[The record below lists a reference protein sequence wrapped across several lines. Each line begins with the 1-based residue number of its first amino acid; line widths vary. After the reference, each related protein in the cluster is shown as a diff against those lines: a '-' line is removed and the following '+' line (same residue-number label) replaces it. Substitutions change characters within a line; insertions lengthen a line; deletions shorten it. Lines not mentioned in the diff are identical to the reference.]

1 MLFNSLQFLIFF
13 PLVVG
18 LYFYLP
24 QRYRWVMLLGA
35 SYYFYACWKVEYAL
49 LMLFTTV
56 IDYYAGRII
65 GSAKTIWKRKMWL
78 LCSVVTNLGMLFLFK
93 YLDFFIGTLND
104 FLVPLNLMQEQPLFH
119 LLLPVGISFYTFQS
133 MSYTIDVYRGETPPE
148 KNLAR
153 FALYVSFFPQLVAG
167 PIERSSHL
175 LHQFRV
181 RHEIDYRRMA
191 DGVKLMMWGF
201 FKKLVIAD
209 RLAPFV
215 NQIYASPNEASGAQL
230 AMATYCFAIQIY
242 CDFSA
247 YSDIAIGTARIM
259 GYDLMTNFKRPYL
272 ARSIR
277 EFWQRWHIS
286 LSTWFRDY
294 LYKPLGGSHGSQW
307 RTVFNTMTVF
317 VLSGLWH
324 GANWTFVIWGA
335 LHGLFLITSR
345 ATQAL
350 RARVA
355 SLFGLGENSLTRQII
370 QTLVVGHLVVL
381 TWVFFRAQNVGDVF
395 MILGR
400 IFSGASATAAMK
412 APSITISV
420 AILAVLVLFIADI
433 LQEKKSF
440 RLRMYN
446 WHPAVRWP
454 AYASL
459 VLAIVLFGAFSGQDF
474 IYFQF

>member
-1 MLFNSLQFLIFF
+1 
-13 PLVVG
+13 
-18 LYFYLP
+18 
-24 QRYRWVMLLGA
+24 MLLGA
-35 SYYFYACWKVEYAL
+35 SYYFYACWKVEYAF

-78 LCSVVTNLGMLFLFK
+78 LCSVATNLGMLFLFK
-93 YLDFFIGTLND
+93 YLDFFIGSLND

-175 LHQFRV
+175 LPQFRE
-181 RHEIDYRRMA
+181 RHEIDYRRIA

-247 YSDIAIGTARIM
+247 YSDIAIGAARIM

-324 GANWTFVIWGA
+324 GANWTFVVWGA
-335 LHGLFLITSR
+335 LHGLFLVTSR
-345 ATQAL
+345 ATHSARAAIAEAL
-350 RARVA
+350 K
-355 SLFGLGENSLTRQII
+355 LGEDSPIRKAI
-370 QTLVVGHLVVL
+370 QVLVVFHLVVL
-381 TWVFFRAQNVGDVF
+381 TWIFFRARDLTDAF
-395 MILGR
+395 TILKR
-400 IFSGASATAAMK
+400 IATWAPALPNQIEPSAAYLIGL
-412 APSITISV
+412 P
-420 AILAVLVLFIADI
+420 AVLVLIIADSVH
-433 LQEKKSF
+433 ERKSF
-440 RLRMYN
+440 RMRMLE

-454 AYASL
+454 AYATL
-459 VLAIVLFGAFSGQDF
+459 IMAIILFGAYSGQDF

>member
-1 MLFNSLQFLIFF
+1 
-13 PLVVG
+13 
-18 LYFYLP
+18 
-24 QRYRWVMLLGA
+24 
-35 SYYFYACWKVEYAL
+35 
-49 LMLFTTV
+49 MLFTTV

-65 GSAKTIWKRKMWL
+65 GSAKTIWKRKLWL
-78 LCSVVTNLGMLFLFK
+78 LCSVATNLGMLFLFK
-93 YLDFFIGTLND
+93 YLDFFIGALND
-104 FLVPLNLMQEQPLFH
+104 LLVPLNLIHEQPLFH

-175 LHQFRV
+175 LPQFRD
-181 RHEIDYRRMA
+181 RHEIDYRRIA
-191 DGVKLMMWGF
+191 DGAKLMMWGF

-247 YSDIAIGTARIM
+247 YSDIAIGAARIM
-259 GYDLMTNFKRPYL
+259 GYDLMTNFRRPYL

-294 LYKPLGGSHGSQW
+294 LYKPLGGSRGSQW

-324 GANWTFVIWGA
+324 GANWTFVVWGA

-345 ATQAL
+345 ATL
-350 RARVA
+350 SARTKFA
-355 SLFGLGENSLTRQII
+355 EFFKLGEESPARKAI
-370 QTLVVGHLVVL
+370 QVFLVFHLVVL
-381 TWVFFRAQNVGDVF
+381 TWIFFRASSMSDALT
-395 MILGR
+395 IIGR
-400 IFSGASATAAMK
+400 IFSGAAASPSMK
-412 APSITISV
+412 APPFLAAV
-420 AILAVLVLFIADI
+420 AIPVVLLLFCIDVLH
-433 LQEKKSF
+433 ERKSF
-440 RLRMYN
+440 RVRLSN
-446 WHPAVRWP
+446 WHPAIRWP
-454 AYASL
+454 AYVSL
-459 VLAIVLFGAFSGQDF
+459 LAAIILLGAFSGQDF